1 MEKGQSPEEERREIL
16 EEMSGIRVMRR
27 GTVNEQFFD
36 TKRADGSVIRNGPYY
51 LYSRTEKRKS
61 FGKRITEEQ
70 VEKYRSETENCR
82 KFKELSNSYVLVCEQ
97 IADQGTVEKK
107 RLKHRKKG

>member
-1 MEKGQSPEEERREIL
+1 MNKAQNSEDKRKEIL
-16 EEMSGIRVMRR
+16 KEMSEIRVMRR

-36 TKRADGSVIRNGPYY
+36 KIRTDGSVIRNGPYY

-70 VEKYRSETENCR
+70 VEKYRGETENCR
-82 KFKELSNSYVLVCEQ
+82 MFKELSNRYILACEQ
-97 IADQGTVEKK
+97 IADQGTEEK

>member
-1 MEKGQSPEEERREIL
+1 MNKAQNSEDKRKEIL
-16 EEMSGIRVMRR
+16 KEMSEIRVMRR

-70 VEKYRSETENCR
+70 VEKYRGETENCR
-82 KFKELSNSYVLVCEQ
+82 KFKELSNRYILACEQ
-97 IADQGTVEKK
+97 IADHGAEEKK

>member
-1 MEKGQSPEEERREIL
+1 MNKAQNSEDKRKEIL
-16 EEMSGIRVMRR
+16 KEMSEIRVMRR

-70 VEKYRSETENCR
+70 VEKYRGETENCR
-82 KFKELSNSYVLVCEQ
+82 MFKKLSNRYILACEQ
-97 IADQGTVEKK
+97 IADQGTRGKK
-107 RLKHRKKG
+107 RLKHRK